1 MTELYLGT
9 MDALW
14 EMTPGL
20 PIFFVE
26 GGGQGGYQGAPPRAR
41 AQGLKGGACWQLRLT
56 AQPATPAWGAAHPPS
71 PPPSPS

>member
-26 GGGQGGYQGAPPRAR
+26 GGGQGGYKGARVRPGSDLAVAGLPLQRGRDAR
-41 AQGLKGGACWQLRLT
+41 T
-56 AQPATPAWGAAHPPS
+56 AATLHTCPS
-71 PPPSPS
+71 SATH